1 MSKTLLLLR
10 HAKSSWDAPA
20 HSDFER
26 PLNRRGERSAA
37 VIGIMMKQEK
47 IVPDL
52 ILCSSARRTLQTR
65 DIIRPYFPRNCPVEE
80 TSRIYEA
87 SVKEIFSVLSE
98 IPDNVQK
105 PLLIGHNPGIQELA
119 LMLTGEGNRK
129 TWQTMWS
136 KFPTAALAVLLF
148 DVANWREI
156 KARSGNLVDF
166 KSPKMLK
173 RNNT

>member
-1 MSKTLLLLR
+1 VSKTLLLLR

-105 PLLIGHNPGIQELA
+105 PLLIGHNPGLA
-119 LMLTGEGNRK
+119 QLTLSLCGAAGGEDMRRVLE
-129 TWQTMWS
+129 
-136 KFPTAALAVLLF
+136 KFPTGALATIELPIDTWNDIAPGMGRLRHFVTPK
-148 DVANWREI
+148 D
-156 KARSGNLVDF
+156 LV
-166 KSPKMLK
+166 
-173 RNNT
+173 

>member
-47 IVPDL
+47 IAPDL
-52 ILCSSARRTLQTR
+52 ILCSSARRTVQTR
-65 DIIRPYFPRNCPVEE
+65 DIIRPYLPRNCPVEE

-87 SVKEIFSVLSE
+87 SMNDIFAVLSE
-98 IPDNVQK
+98 LPDNVQK
-105 PLLIGHNPGIQELA
+105 PLLIGHNPGLAQLTLFLCSTAGGEALTRVQE
-119 LMLTGEGNRK
+119 
-129 TWQTMWS
+129 
-136 KFPTAALAVLLF
+136 KFPTGALAEIELDIDTWNEIAPGKGRLRRF
-148 DVANWREI
+148 VAP
-156 KARSGNLVDF
+156 KDLV
-166 KSPKMLK
+166 
-173 RNNT
+173 